1 MNRFFAPQAQ
11 RALAIGA
18 HPDDIEVGA
27 GGLIARLA
35 EEGTEVTMV
44 VVSVP
49 TMRETRLAEAA
60 EGARRLGAKLHV
72 LYESVERRVEDIPMH
87 ELVGR
92 LDHLVGDLQ
101 PDLVVTHIEND
112 LHWDHGLV
120 HRAALAAMRR
130 TPCDILAFLSSFVM
144 NAQTRAIGQCFV
156 DVSSTID
163 AKISSIAAHKSQ
175 LAKIDIESTR
185 DLARAMGRISGVQYA
200 EALEV
205 LRMKI

>member
-1 MNRFFAPQAQ
+1 VNRFFAAEAS

-27 GGLIARLA
+27 GGLVARLA
-35 EEGTEVTMV
+35 EEGTTVTMA

-49 TMRETRLAEAA
+49 NNRATRLLEAA
-60 EGARRLGAKLHV
+60 EGARRLGAQLVV
-72 LYESVERRVEDIPMH
+72 LYENRECRVEDIPMH

-92 LDHLVGDLQ
+92 LDTLVGDLR
-101 PDLVVTHIEND
+101 PDLVVTHAERD

-120 HRAALAAMRR
+120 HRAAISAMRR
-130 TPCDILAFLSSFVM
+130 TPCDVLAFLSSYEM

-156 DVSSTID
+156 DVTSTID
-163 AKISSIAAHKSQ
+163 AKISSIAAHRSQ
-175 LAKIDIESTR
+175 LSKIDIESTR
-185 DLARAMGRISGVQYA
+185 DLARAMGRLASVQYA
-200 EALEV
+200 EVLEV

>member
-1 MNRFFAPQAQ
+1 MNRFFAAEAS

-44 VVSVP
+44 VASLP
-49 TMRETRLAEAA
+49 THRSQRLVEAA
-60 EGARRLGAKLHV
+60 EGARRLGAKLVV
-72 LYESVERRVEDIPMH
+72 LYENRECRVEDIPMH

-92 LDHLVGDLQ
+92 LDGIVADFR
-101 PDLVVTHIEND
+101 PDLVITHAERD

-120 HRAALAAMRR
+120 HRAVVSAMRR
-130 TPCDILAFLSSFVM
+130 TPCDVLAYVSSFEM
-144 NAQTRAIGQCFV
+144 NAQTRCIGQCFV
-156 DVSSTID
+156 DVSTTID
-163 AKISSIAAHKSQ
+163 AKISAIAAHKSQ

-185 DLARAMGRISGVQYA
+185 DLARAIGRLAGVQYA

>member
-1 MNRFFAPQAQ
+1 VNRFFAAGAS

-35 EEGTEVTMV
+35 EEGTDVTMLI
-44 VVSVP
+44 VSVP
-49 TMRETRLAEAA
+49 THHEQRLLEAA
-60 EGARRLGAKLHV
+60 EGARRLGAKLIV
-72 LYESVERRVEDIPMH
+72 LYERLERRVEDIPMH

-92 LDHLVGDLQ
+92 LDGVVGDLR
-101 PDLVVTHIEND
+101 PELVVTHAEYD

-120 HRAALAAMRR
+120 HRAVVSAMRR
-130 TPCDILAFLSSFVM
+130 TPCDILAYLSSFVM

-163 AKISSIAAHKSQ
+163 AKMSAIAAHRSQ
-175 LAKIDIESTR
+175 LSKIDIESTR
-185 DLARAMGRISGVQYA
+185 DLARAMGRIAGVQYA

-205 LRMKI
+205 LRMRI